1 MASQRKN
8 NKRFKGFGIPIEVCM
23 KFEKKAGF
31 KPGQELTK
39 KEAEKVTDEMVKALI
54 CGVADI
60 TLTSE
65 EYELVAK
72 EVKRNEERNR

>member
-1 MASQRKN
+1 MASQRDN
-8 NKRFKGFGIPIEVCM
+8 NKRFKGFGVPIEVCM

-31 KPGQELTK
+31 TPGQQLTK
-39 KEAEKVTDEMVKALI
+39 KERDKVTNEMVKALI

-65 EYELVAK
+65 EYELVAQ
-72 EVKRNEERNR
+72 EVKRNEVRNH